1 MEILELI
8 NEIPQLNA
16 ATLSVVFFA
25 SGILLTGLYY
35 IRRAAK
41 SHLDKI
47 QKIKQAKDL
56 LVNQLTSTLMA
67 LQNLN
72 AKLIKQKDVLDSFE
86 DDTIIDALQEVNNIR
101 SKYGIFNYLNE
112 PKLVKQI
119 VFFFDGKKK
128 LLEEMLLIEKESYE
142 FQLQYQEKLITYN
155 RELENL
161 KNSNTSEFDLAER
174 KREILKELEK
184 TRAQVTNA
192 LNTLREKRAE
202 YYTELSTSK
211 SIITKL
217 QTELED
223 YKQKNIANKRF
234 YPRYLAFA

>member
-1 MEILELI
+1 MNILELI
-8 NEIPQLNA
+8 NEIPQLTA
-16 ATLSVVFFA
+16 ATLSVVFFS
-25 SGILLTGLYY
+25 SGLLLTTFYY
-35 IRRAAK
+35 IRKAAK

-56 LVNQLTSTLMA
+56 LVNQLTTTLMT

-72 AKLIKQKDVLDSFE
+72 VKLIKQKDVLDSFE
-86 DDTIIDALQEVNNIR
+86 DDTIANALQEVNNIR

-112 PKLVKQI
+112 PKLVNKI

-128 LLEEMLLIEKESYE
+128 LLEEMLLIEKESYD
-142 FQLQYQEKLITYN
+142 FQLVYQEKLIKYN

-161 KNSNTSEFDLAER
+161 KNANTLEVDLAER
-174 KREILKELEK
+174 KREILNELEK
-184 TRAQVTNA
+184 TRSQVTSA

-202 YYTELSTSK
+202 YYIELNTSK
-211 SIITKL
+211 GIMSKL
-217 QTELED
+217 QTDLED